1 LRSLSTSSAPL
12 PTPPTETTLDIV
24 HGGQHHHDERCFMPV
39 HVYHVESGKPAVVI
53 LRTGKTP
60 AGREER
66 TVIKHVTR
74 RIRRHWPK
82 TRICWRAIFG
92 QQSHLP
98 YQF

>member
-1 LRSLSTSSAPL
+1 
-12 PTPPTETTLDIV
+12 V